1 MATPV
6 TGYLSLVSGARR
18 TPRYDL
24 HLACLLILVA
34 GMLNSAGFV
43 AVALYTSHL
52 TGLTA
57 TMADHLVDRDVVLLS
72 LSAVGLGSFVLGG
85 IWCALLFNWGR
96 RRGLGCRFAN
106 VVAFEGAL
114 ILGFGL
120 TAEAFRGEHRDLVSV
135 GVLCFTMGLQNAL
148 ITKVADVPVRT
159 THVTGMITDIA
170 IELGKTLYPN
180 RTPGTDPVRGDPRK
194 LRLLATLVGLFLLG
208 GVAGTLGYL
217 AVGFAFLVPVA
228 LLLLVLA
235 YRPVARDLARQRRR
249 PARVFL

>member
-6 TGYLSLVSGARR
+6 AGYLSLVSGPRR
-18 TPRYDL
+18 TPRYDH

-43 AVALYTSHL
+43 AVAVYTSHM

-57 TMADHLVDRDVVLLS
+57 TMADHLVDRDVALLS
-72 LSAVGLGSFVLGG
+72 LGAVGLGAFVLGG

-106 VVAFEGAL
+106 VLAFEGVL
-114 ILGFGL
+114 ILAFGL
-120 TAEAFRGEHRDLVSV
+120 TAEAVQGEHRDLVRV
-135 GVLCFTMGLQNAL
+135 AVLCFTMGMQNAL
-148 ITKVADVPVRT
+148 ITKVSDVPVRT
-159 THVTGMITDIA
+159 THVTGMVTDIA
-170 IELGKTLYPN
+170 IELGKMLYPN
-180 RTPGTDPVRGDPRK
+180 RTPGPDPVRAD
-194 LRLLATLVGLFLLG
+194 LRRLRVLSGLVGLFFLG

-217 AVGFAFLVPVA
+217 AVGFSFLVPVA

-235 YRPVARDLARQRRR
+235 YRPVARDIARRR
-249 PARVFL
+249 RARVFL

>member
-6 TGYLSLVSGARR
+6 TGYLSLVSAARR
-18 TPRYDL
+18 TPRYDR

-34 GMLNSAGFV
+34 GSLNSAGFV
-43 AVALYTSHL
+43 AVALYTSHM
-52 TGLTA
+52 TGMTA
-57 TMADHLVDRDVVLLS
+57 TLADHLVDRDLELLS
-72 LSAVGLGSFVLGG
+72 VGAVGLGSFVLGG

-106 VVAFEGAL
+106 VVGFEGAL
-114 ILGFGL
+114 VLAFAL
-120 TAEAFRGEHRDLVSV
+120 TAEAFTEAHRNLLSIA
-135 GVLCFTMGLQNAL
+135 VLCFTMGLQNAL

-159 THVTGMITDIA
+159 THVTGMLTDIA

-180 RTPGTDPVRGDPRK
+180 RTPGPDPVRGDPEK
-194 LRLLATLVGLFLLG
+194 LRLLATLVGLFFLG
-208 GVAGTLGYL
+208 GVGGTLGYL
-217 AVGFAFLVPVA
+217 AVGFSFLVPVA

-235 YRPVARDLARQRRR
+235 YRPVARDVARRRRR

>member
-6 TGYLSLVSGARR
+6 AGYLSLVSGPRR
-18 TPRYDL
+18 TPRYDH

-43 AVALYTSHL
+43 AVALYTSHM

-57 TMADHLVDRDVVLLS
+57 TMADHLVDRDVALLS
-72 LSAVGLGSFVLGG
+72 LGAVGLSAFVLGG

-106 VVAFEGAL
+106 VLAFEGVL
-114 ILGFGL
+114 ILAFGL
-120 TAEAFRGEHRDLVSV
+120 TAEAVRGEHRDLVRV
-135 GVLCFTMGLQNAL
+135 AVLCFTMGMQNAL
-148 ITKVADVPVRT
+148 ITKVSDVPVRT
-159 THVTGMITDIA
+159 THVTGMVTDIA
-170 IELGKTLYPN
+170 IELGKLLYPN
-180 RTPGTDPVRGDPRK
+180 RTPGPDPVRAD
-194 LRLLATLVGLFLLG
+194 LRRLRVLSGLVGLFFLG

-217 AVGFAFLVPVA
+217 AAGFSFLVPVA

-235 YRPVARDLARQRRR
+235 YRPVARDLARRRR
-249 PARVFL
+249 TRVFL